1 MLKKKGILFAA
12 LFMCFALCSCSEAPE
27 SNNVDDNTSSGKSVI
42 SKEDYDKS
50 EALVKSLTEE
60 NTNLKSELETKST
73 DYDKLVE
80 ENNKLNQEMSDEKKN
95 YDSLLDNYEALQKK
109 YNLIELEYSVY
120 KEKMQPYEELDEKE
134 AEARKIEAQKK
145 IDEEAAKKKKEEEQA
160 AKKKE
165 EEEKKGYNTGIT
177 YKQMARTPDD
187 YKGKKVKFK
196 GKVLQVMEGDKETH
210 IRLAVN
216 NDYDTVLYC
225 GYYPDILP
233 FRILQDDQLTIYG
246 ESVGLY
252 SYQSTGAGTIT
263 IPCVWVDKIE
273 LKE

>member
-12 LFMCFALCSCSEAPE
+12 LFMCFALCSCSEASE
-27 SNNVDDNTSSGKSVI
+27 SNNVDNDTSNGKSVI

-95 YDSLLDNYEALQKK
+95 YDSLSENYEALQKK

-145 IDEEAAKKKKEEEQA
+145 IDEEAASFLYRQ
-160 AKKKE
+160 
-165 EEEKKGYNTGIT
+165 NT
-177 YKQMARTPDD
+177 P
-187 YKGKKVKFK
+187 
-196 GKVLQVMEGDKETH
+196 
-210 IRLAVN
+210 
-216 NDYDTVLYC
+216 
-225 GYYPDILP
+225 IL
-233 FRILQDDQLTIYG
+233 
-246 ESVGLY
+246 
-252 SYQSTGAGTIT
+252 
-263 IPCVWVDKIE
+263 
-273 LKE
+273 

>member
-1 MLKKKGILFAA
+1 MKKGVLIFIL
-12 LFMCFALCSCSEAPE
+12 LMCLALCSCNKADENTE
-27 SNNVDDNTSSGKSVI
+27 VGGNTSTDNNSV
-42 SKEDYDKS
+42 SKEDYDESK
-50 EALVKSLTEE
+50 ALVKSLTEE
-60 NTNLKSELETKST
+60 NANLKSELETKT
-73 DYDKLVE
+73 TEYDKLIE
-80 ENNKLNQEMSDEKKN
+80 ENKMLSKEMSDEKKD
-95 YDSLLDNYEALQKK
+95 YDSLSDDYDALQKK
-109 YNLIELEYSVY
+109 YDQIEAEYSTY

-145 IDEEAAKKKKEEEQA
+145 IEEEEAKKKKEEEQA

-177 YKQMARTPDD
+177 YKQMARTPDE
-187 YKGKKVKFK
+187 YKGKLVKFK
-196 GKVLQVMEGDKETH
+196 GKVLQVMEGDNETH

-225 GYYPDILP
+225 GYDPSILP
-233 FRILQDDQLTIYG
+233 FRILEDDQLTIYG
-246 ESVGLY
+246 VSVGLY